1 MLEIKNVYKTYSSK
15 NGVTHRALE
24 NVSLKFAD
32 KGLVF
37 ILGKSGSGKSTL
49 LNLIGGLDDYD
60 RGDICFNN
68 QSFRNFK
75 EEDFNHYRNS
85 QIGFVFQDFNLINT
99 LSVYDNVALSLDLQ
113 NKTNNSSIDEIL
125 KQMNVYSLKN
135 RKPNELSGGQKQ
147 RVAIARALIKNPKII
162 LADEPTGSLDS
173 ENSIAIINIIKELSK
188 DRLVI
193 VVTHNKD
200 LAYDYGDR
208 IIEIRDG
215 FVLKDLM
222 RKDQFNVSGET
233 STLASSNLVII
244 PKGKQISEDNLNDL
258 NVTISEKRQDHYILI
273 ESNKNRVISLYPNVK
288 EVISDENNEELF
300 KPYIHT
306 YVNKEYIK
314 PKKSHLPLKKGIK
327 IGMSNI
333 KKKLGSMIFTIL
345 LSIMSVLFIGSAS
358 NFTQYSLPNAVGMSI
373 EKDNGKYLEVS
384 SSFAVSDSTYKLQDA
399 DINYLES
406 LDNEVS
412 YAYEANLM
420 YSYPGRANSSF
431 RNDYLFKNLLFKGF
445 LVCDSIE
452 NLGYKQDNFKVIY
465 QLENI
470 TSEDYKTGFYMS
482 SVVAN
487 TIIKHDETC
496 NNLYESVSDLLGVK
510 MSIGDNYYKVLGIY
524 DVNERESLYK
534 EFETLSESDDAEGEH
549 SILANQYR
557 NIADSILLKL
567 AVKPEFIENYAKT
580 MSSFTFKPFT
590 NNNLDREVKGKSI
603 YNLANCEIENMTIEF
618 YDSSWNES
626 NFKSKI
632 KTMKPNQVFVGGN
645 YYKKITNKAYT
656 YPDNPGNMPDDILKY
671 NKSKEA
677 ITVIDG
683 ASKTSNDSMTYYY
696 LENVEVIGV
705 VYRNSA
711 DSSTDSVYFSPE
723 VFNEISSKHVR
734 PNTALISMNSFDN
747 YSKMV
752 ATLYD
757 NGFTINN
764 EFIGMFTMFASIFD
778 TYSVIVNVVAILL
791 FIVVGLLLYS
801 FMSNS
806 IKKSSKQ
813 IGILKALGASMKDLY
828 KIYSMEAVIIG
839 LFSTVIGVGY
849 FYIVGLIINK
859 VVSLVFFDFYF
870 AIFTFEPITII
881 TMVLS
886 TIIVILVSLV
896 IPLSKLK
903 NIKPIEVMNS
913 ND

>member
-68 QSFRNFK
+68 QSFHSFK
-75 EEDFNHYRNS
+75 EEDFNHYRNT

-113 NKTNNSSIDEIL
+113 NKPNNSSIDDIL

-193 VVTHNKD
+193 VVTHNKE

-222 RKDQFNVSGET
+222 RKDEFNVSNET

-244 PKGKQISEDNLNDL
+244 PKGQKISDDNLNDL
-258 NVTISEKRQDHYILI
+258 NVTISEKRKDHYILI

-300 KPYIHT
+300 KPYVHT
-306 YVNKEYIK
+306 YTPKVYVK

-333 KKKLGSMIFTIL
+333 KKKVGSMIFTIL
-345 LSIMSVLFIGSAS
+345 LSIMSVLFIGTAS

-373 EKDNGKYLEVS
+373 EKDNGKYLEVA
-384 SSFAVSDSTYKLQDA
+384 SSFSVSDSTYKLQDS
-399 DINYLES
+399 DINYLAS
-406 LDNEVS
+406 LDNTIS
-412 YAYEANLM
+412 
-420 YSYPGRANSSF
+420 YSYSENLLYTYPGKVNTAF
-431 RNDYLFKNLLFKGF
+431 RNDYLFNNLLFKGF
-445 LVCDSIE
+445 LVCDNIE
-452 NLGYKQDNFKVIY
+452 ELGYKQDNFKIIHEI
-465 QLENI
+465 ENI
-470 TSEDYKTGFYMS
+470 KEEDYLNGFYMS

-496 NNLYESVSDLLGVK
+496 SDFYDSIEDLLGIK
-510 MSIGDNYYKVLGIY
+510 MKISDSYFKVLGIY
-524 DVNERESLYK
+524 DVNERQSLYK
-534 EFETLSESDDAEGEH
+534 EFKVLSESDDAQGEH
-549 SILANQYR
+549 PILANQY
-557 NIADSILLKL
+557 NSISNSVLLKL
-567 AVKPEFIENYAKT
+567 VVKPQFMEKYIESMISYN
-580 MSSFTFKPFT
+580 FKPFT
-590 NNNLDREVKGKSI
+590 INNLDREVKGKSI
-603 YNLANCEIENMTIEF
+603 YNLANCNIENMTIEF

-626 NFKSKI
+626 NFKNKI

-656 YPDNPGNMPDDILKY
+656 YPDNPGTMPDDIRRY
-671 NKSKEA
+671 NNSNEA
-677 ITVIDG
+677 IIVIDG
-683 ASKTSNDSMTYYY
+683 ASKSSDDAMTYCY
-696 LENVEVIGV
+696 LDNIEVIGV
-705 VYRNSA
+705 VYRNTK
-711 DSSTDSVYFSPE
+711 DSGTDSVYFSPE
-723 VFNEISSKHVR
+723 VFNEISKKQMR
-734 PNTALISMNSFDN
+734 PNTALISMNQYDN

-752 ATLYD
+752 ETLYD

-764 EFIGMFTMFASIFD
+764 DFIDTFTMFASIFD
-778 TYSVIVNVVAILL
+778 TYSVVVNVVAILL
-791 FIVVGLLLYS
+791 FVVVALLLYS

-828 KIYSMEAVIIG
+828 KIYSMEAILIG
-839 LFSTVIGVGY
+839 LFSTVIGVGF
-849 FYIVGLIINK
+849 FYIVGLLINRI
-859 VVSLVFFDFYF
+859 VSLVFFDYYF

-881 TMVLS
+881 TMIAS
-886 TIIVILVSLV
+886 TIVVILISLI